1 MKKIIFCFILIFYSS
16 ISFAEFDYSKGMT
29 FNNCK
34 VKIISITNTTFGN
47 TSAILES
54 KINDFCKGKT
64 VYEIKFQET
73 TDFMSVIIIY
83 R

>member
-16 ISFAEFDYSKGMT
+16 ISFAGFDYSKGMN

-34 VKIISITNTTFGN
+34 VKIISITNSTFGN
-47 TSAILES
+47 TSTLLEN
-54 KINDFCKGKT
+54 KINDFCNGKT
-64 VYEIKFQET
+64 VYDIKFQET

-83 R
+83 K

>member
-1 MKKIIFCFILIFYSS
+1 MKKIIFCFILILYSS

-34 VKIISITNTTFGN
+34 VKIISITNSTFGN

-54 KINDFCKGKT
+54 RINDFCERKT
-64 VYEIKFQET
+64 VYDIKFQET
-73 TDFMSVIIIY
+73 KEFMSVIIIY
-83 R
+83 K

>member
-34 VKIISITNTTFGN
+34 VKIISITNSTFGN
-47 TSAILES
+47 TSMMLES
-54 KINDFCKGKT
+54 RINDFCERKT
-64 VYEIKFQET
+64 VYDIKFQET
-73 TDFMSVIIIY
+73 TEFMSVIIIY
-83 R
+83 K

>member
-1 MKKIIFCFILIFYSS
+1 MKKIILCFILLFLSA

-34 VKIISITNTTFGN
+34 VKIFSITNSTFGN
-47 TSAILES
+47 TSSTLES
-54 KINDFCKGKT
+54 RINDFCERKT
-64 VYEIKFQET
+64 VYDIKFQET
-73 TDFMSVIIIY
+73 QDFMSVIIIY